1 MVKCFAEFLEIDN
14 VLRESEHGN
23 KASVET
29 IDYLRKIKNKIE
41 NLLDPKT
48 K

>member
-1 MVKCFAEFLEIDN
+1 MVKCFAKFLEIDN

-23 KASVET
+23 KASAET
-29 IDYLRKIKNKIE
+29 MDYLRKIRNKIDK
-41 NLLDPKT
+41 LLDPET